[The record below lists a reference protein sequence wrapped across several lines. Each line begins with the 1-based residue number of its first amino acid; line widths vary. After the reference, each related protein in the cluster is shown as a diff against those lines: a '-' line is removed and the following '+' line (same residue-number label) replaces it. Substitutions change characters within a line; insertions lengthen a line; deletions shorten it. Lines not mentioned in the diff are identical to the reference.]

1 MNTPDLLEQGIA
13 ALGIAVTQPQKEAL
27 LHYLSLLAKWNR
39 VYNLTAVREASQ
51 MVSHH
56 LLDSL
61 AVLPHLPCKRL
72 LDVGSG
78 GGLPG
83 IVLAIMRQDLQVV
96 SVEAVDKKCSFQTQV
111 KIALGLKNFTVK
123 HARVE
128 NLGDDQGYDGIISR
142 AFSDLAQFAS
152 LTQALVATKGY
163 LYAMKG
169 VYPLDEIARLPEGFA
184 VDRVIKLEVPGLG
197 AERHLVIIQRH

>member
-1 MNTPDLLEQGIA
+1 MSAADQLDHGLA
-13 ALGIAVTQPQKEAL
+13 ALGIAASPQQREAL
-27 LHYLSLLAKWNR
+27 LHYLALLAKWNR
-39 VYNLTAVREASQ
+39 VYNLTAVREQSQ

-61 AVLPHLPCKRL
+61 AVLPHLTCTRL

-83 IVLAIMRQDLQVV
+83 VVIAIMRPEVQVL

-111 KIALGLKNFTVK
+111 KIALGLENFQVK
-123 HARVE
+123 HARIE
-128 NLGDDQGYDGIISR
+128 NCHDSEGYDGIISR
-142 AFSDLAQFAS
+142 AFSELHQFAS
-152 LTQALVATKGY
+152 LTAHLLATKGY

-169 VYPLDEIARLPEGFA
+169 VYPSDEIAALPEGFI
-184 VDRVIKLEVPGLG
+184 VDRVIKLEVPQLD

>member
-1 MNTPDLLEQGIA
+1 MTATLQLDQGLE
-13 ALGIAVTQPQKEAL
+13 ALGLTASAAQRDAL
-27 LHYLSLLAKWNR
+27 LSYLALLAKWNR
-39 VYNLTAVREASQ
+39 TYNLTALRDERK

-61 AVLPHLPCKRL
+61 AVLPHLACTRL

-83 IVLAIMRQDLQVV
+83 VVLAIMRPELEVV
-96 SVEAVDKKCSFQTQV
+96 SVETVDKKCRFQTQA
-111 KIALGLKNFTVK
+111 KIELGLKNFSVK

-128 NLGDDQGYDGIISR
+128 NLADAQGFDGIISR
-142 AFSDLAQFAS
+142 AFSELALFVQ
-152 LTQALVATKGY
+152 LTRHLVTTKGY

-169 VYPLDEIARLPEGFA
+169 VYPLDEIAGVPADFSVERVLELKVPE
-184 VDRVIKLEVPGLG
+184 LE
-197 AERHLVIIQRH
+197 AARHLVILHRQ